1 VRWVVGTLRACS
13 NPNDARNSKFDNPHG
28 AGEVDIKKICDVHLP
43 TTDGLDL
50 ILSRYTQPE
59 SDSTPA

>member
-1 VRWVVGTLRACS
+1 
-13 NPNDARNSKFDNPHG
+13 
-28 AGEVDIKKICDVHLP
+28 LP
-43 TTDGLDL
+43 TTAGLDL